1 MSEQSSYRND
11 LPKSKRSNMPYEDL
25 LKINQKYLKKLIKF
39 SENCK
44 EMRKKISKDDIIVID
59 DLLKENLAYITI
71 ISKQPLNQIEFKNL
85 YELSLQILTTLQ
97 KFIIQKDVLLY
108 EKLQRIKFYEMRAV
122 SLSNSDSEEDLKQF
136 DSLLDELEELH
147 RDPDVIKYISLIK
160 IANRIMLK
168 AMIRFNVGDIDES
181 EKLALSALDL
191 LEKNKSTDEDQPRV
205 KKISQIL
212 EFLAEIFDFKKE

>member
-1 MSEQSSYRND
+1 MSEQNSYRND
-11 LPKSKRSNMPYEDL
+11 LPKSKRSKMPYEDL
-25 LKINQKYLKKLIKF
+25 LKMNQKYLKKLIKF
-39 SENCK
+39 SVNCK
-44 EMRKKISKDDIIVID
+44 EMRKKLSKDDIIVID

-71 ISKQPLNQIEFKNL
+71 LSKQPLNQIEFKNL

-97 KFIIQKDVLLY
+97 KFIIQKDILLY

-122 SLSNSDSEEDLKQF
+122 SLSNSEAEEDLQQF
-136 DSLLDELEELH
+136 EALLDELEELH

-160 IANRIMLK
+160 IANRIMFK
-168 AMIRFNVGDIDES
+168 AMIRFNVGDINTAEN
-181 EKLALSALDL
+181 LALSALDL
-191 LEKNKSTDEDQPRV
+191 LEKNKSTDEDPSRV

>member
-1 MSEQSSYRND
+1 
-11 LPKSKRSNMPYEDL
+11 
-25 LKINQKYLKKLIKF
+25 
-39 SENCK
+39 
-44 EMRKKISKDDIIVID
+44 MRKKLSKDDIIVID

-71 ISKQPLNQIEFKNL
+71 LSKQPLNQIEFKNL

-97 KFIIQKDVLLY
+97 KFIIQKDILLY

-122 SLSNSDSEEDLKQF
+122 SLSNSDAEEDLQQF
-136 DSLLDELEELH
+136 EAVLDELEELH

-160 IANRIMLK
+160 IANRIMFK
-168 AMIRFNVGDIDES
+168 AMIRFNVGDIDAAEN
-181 EKLALSALDL
+181 LALSALDL
-191 LEKNKSTDEDQPRV
+191 LEKNKSTDEDPSRV